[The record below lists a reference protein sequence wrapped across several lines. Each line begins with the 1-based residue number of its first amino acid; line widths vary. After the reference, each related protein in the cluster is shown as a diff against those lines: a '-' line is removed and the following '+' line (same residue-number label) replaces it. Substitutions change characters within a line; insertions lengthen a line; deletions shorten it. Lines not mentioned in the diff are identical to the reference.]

1 MNAVDTNILFYARD
15 PRDRRKQ
22 RVAGELIA
30 SLSDGVLLWQV
41 ACEFL
46 SASRKLEAYG
56 YASGHAVADI
66 LGLRQSWATLL
77 PDWAALDRAERL
89 RTAYSLSFWDAVLI
103 AGCLEAGVRT
113 LYSEDFDA
121 YARIDSLEIVNPF

>member
-56 YASGHAVADI
+56 YAPDHAVADI